1 MQPALLNKEKS
12 SSRVKRTLSRQL
24 LLCFLALSILPLL
37 IFGGYGTWQSYQSLD
52 REMASS
58 LRASAQS
65 GKAIVKQWFDY
76 RGMDLDALVA
86 FAAESETSF
95 KLTAE
100 SDAQE
105 KEIAR
110 QNAFYQRH
118 IRRYDYIDAL
128 YFIDLSGTVS
138 LSVGDVKAQGRN
150 VLSDENFRSNLTQ
163 VSRGAYLTP
172 AKNFQIFPSE
182 THSPDQVTD
191 SQISGQYTA
200 PHMLEAY
207 FSAPVYAVD
216 GQLRGIVVEKV
227 SLSRIFQI
235 LDLNKVE
242 GYRHYL
248 VNIDDYMVE
257 LSGASGSSSSS
268 AHRSY
273 GTQTFRDWVIGQ
285 RQGVQA
291 DLFLEKNLIQ
301 DAQFIVSFVRMDLFG
316 SPWALVSEV
325 KLDLAGGLIGWS
337 DFLFVLC
344 LGIAVAF
351 LSSVVARR
359 ITKPLALLIELS
371 EKAAKGEKN
380 LRANNIKAN
389 NEVGRLAQSFNQMLH
404 SREVYEQ
411 ALVESNRASIEAIEA
426 LNEQK
431 FALDQ
436 HAIVAITDVRGT
448 ITSVNAKFED
458 ISGYDSD
465 ELLGSNH
472 RLISSG
478 YHDQD
483 FWRDMYLCVS
493 KGKVWR
499 AEICNRAKDGSL
511 YWVDTTIV
519 PLMREGKPQSYIA
532 IRTDIT
538 MGKLAR
544 QQLIDAKE
552 SAEAGARAK
561 SEFLASMSHEI
572 RTPMNG
578 VLGMLNL
585 LKKTSLDDE
594 QYRQLGLAYGSA
606 ESLLT
611 IINDILDFSKI
622 EAGKLDLDMVE
633 FDLVTEIVELAD
645 TTAYRIQEKG
655 LEFIVDLSRVTHS
668 RVVGDPGRIRQI
680 LINLLSNSIKFT
692 ESGEIA
698 LQVDLRQSSDG
709 KLKLEC
715 TVRDTGIGI
724 PADKLNHLF
733 ESFSQVDASTTR
745 KYGGT
750 GLGLTIVKQLC
761 GLMGGQ
767 VSVESK
773 EGVGSAFSFSV
784 YLDTVEEQSAD
795 AEAHFTEELRVLVL
809 DKNECNRQALSD
821 QCGAWGIE
829 SYRADSES
837 TMMDAVMQS
846 LDRNALLD
854 VVLCDASLWEAEIKH
869 AASALAQDSRFSNMK
884 YVVMPCL
891 LSRVDIAVM
900 REEGVSAVIDKPVGP
915 QALKGL
921 LRQLVNGETP
931 INMAVARRDDADNEE
946 TTAEQSALLGQSA
959 KAVRVLLVE
968 DNPVNQIVASALL
981 EQVGL
986 SCDKAGNGIEALA
999 ALRQSPQD
1007 MPYHLV
1013 LMDCQMPEMDG
1024 YEASAKIRQGEAGER
1039 YKDLNIIAMTAN
1051 AMKGDREKCLTVG
1064 MDDYISKPVQADVL
1078 HEKLKSWLGLSID
1091 LNVLGKDSQARSA
1104 NQDKLE
1110 SIESTEPVWDLA
1122 TALENLG
1129 GNEALFAALREAAME
1144 DIPSNIDQLTRAI
1157 ATSDFESARLAA
1169 HSIKGVS
1176 ASLGGM
1182 RVKEAAY
1189 VTEQAA
1195 REQDLAHLEK
1205 CFELLVARFDEL
1217 QRAMQA

>member
-1 MQPALLNKEKS
+1 M
-12 SSRVKRTLSRQL
+12 
-24 LLCFLALSILPLL
+24 
-37 IFGGYGTWQSYQSLD
+37 
-52 REMASS
+52 
-58 LRASAQS
+58 
-65 GKAIVKQWFDY
+65 
-76 RGMDLDALVA
+76 
-86 FAAESETSF
+86 
-95 KLTAE
+95 
-100 SDAQE
+100 
-105 KEIAR
+105 
-110 QNAFYQRH
+110 
-118 IRRYDYIDAL
+118 
-128 YFIDLSGTVS
+128 
-138 LSVGDVKAQGRN
+138 
-150 VLSDENFRSNLTQ
+150 
-163 VSRGAYLTP
+163 
-172 AKNFQIFPSE
+172 
-182 THSPDQVTD
+182 
-191 SQISGQYTA
+191 
-200 PHMLEAY
+200 
-207 FSAPVYAVD
+207 
-216 GQLRGIVVEKV
+216 
-227 SLSRIFQI
+227 
-235 LDLNKVE
+235 
-242 GYRHYL
+242 
-248 VNIDDYMVE
+248 
-257 LSGASGSSSSS
+257 
-268 AHRSY
+268 
-273 GTQTFRDWVIGQ
+273 
-285 RQGVQA
+285 
-291 DLFLEKNLIQ
+291 
-301 DAQFIVSFVRMDLFG
+301 
-316 SPWALVSEV
+316 
-325 KLDLAGGLIGWS
+325 
-337 DFLFVLC
+337 
-344 LGIAVAF
+344 
-351 LSSVVARR
+351 
-359 ITKPLALLIELS
+359 
-371 EKAAKGEKN
+371 
-380 LRANNIKAN
+380 
-389 NEVGRLAQSFNQMLH
+389 GRLAQSFNQMLH

-411 ALVESNRASIEAIEA
+411 ALEESNRASIEAIEA

-436 HAIVAITDVRGT
+436 HAIVAVTDIRGT
-448 ITSVNAKFED
+448 ITSVNGKFEE

-478 YHDQD
+478 RHDEA

-499 AEICNRAKDGSL
+499 AEICNRAKDGSI

-552 SAEAGARAK
+552 SAEAGALAK

-633 FDLVTEIVELAD
+633 FDLVTEIGALAE
-645 TTAYRIQEKG
+645 TSAYRIQEKG
-655 LEFIVDLSRVTHS
+655 LEFIVDLSRVKRS
-668 RVVGDPGRIRQI
+668 RVLGDPGRIRQI
-680 LINLLSNSIKFT
+680 LINLLSNSLKFT

-698 LQVDLRQSSDG
+698 LQVNLLKSSKG

-761 GLMGGQ
+761 GLMGGE
-767 VSVESK
+767 VHVESK
-773 EGVGSAFSFSV
+773 EGVGSVFSFSV
-784 YLDTVEEQSAD
+784 YLDTAEEQMSDAD
-795 AEAHFTEELRVLVL
+795 DHFPEELRVLVL
-809 DKNECNRQALSD
+809 DKNESNRHALAD

-829 SYRADSES
+829 TYQADSES
-837 TMMDAVMQS
+837 RMMGIVMQS
-846 LDRNALLD
+846 IDRQALVD
-854 VVLCDASLWEAEIKH
+854 VILCDARLWEAEIKH
-869 AASALAQDSRFSNMK
+869 AASALAQDSRFSSMK

-891 LSRVDIAVM
+891 LSTVDLEVM
-900 REEGVSAVIDKPVGP
+900 RQEGVSAIINKPVGP

-921 LRQLVNGETP
+921 LRQVANGETP
-931 INMAVARRDDADNEE
+931 INTSVAHRETKNDD
-946 TTAEQSALLGQSA
+946 TTKDQGAFLGQAGKSA
-959 KAVRVLLVE
+959 RILLVE

-986 SCDKAGNGIEALA
+986 SCDKAGNGVEALA
-999 ALRQSPQD
+999 ALRQSPDD

-1024 YEASAKIRQGEAGER
+1024 YEASTKIRQGEAGER

-1064 MDDYISKPVQADVL
+1064 MNDYISKPVQADVL
-1078 HEKLKSWLGLSID
+1078 HEKLKNWLGLSVD
-1091 LNVLGKDSQARSA
+1091 LNTLRRETEARASR
-1104 NQDKLE
+1104 QDKPDSSE
-1110 SIESTEPVWDLA
+1110 SLEPVWDLA

-1129 GNEALFAALREAAME
+1129 GNEELFAALRDAAME
-1144 DIPSNIDQLTRAI
+1144 DIPSNIDQLTNAI

-1182 RVKEAAY
+1182 RLKEAAF
-1189 VTEQAA
+1189 VAEQAA
-1195 REQDLAHLEK
+1195 REQDMAHLEM
-1205 CFELLVARFDEL
+1205 CFKLLVASFDEL
-1217 QRAMQA
+1217 KRTMQALDSWHGSLRLIVSIIFAGKFIRCFLRPIYLSRAALGYDLL